1 MAERKKYDMQQA
13 LMMQGTADPS
23 SRINHKEQSGRPRP
37 RPREGERTL
46 CFHNDKVNK
55 VLQKLDRAEELAA
68 TEKLEEASALY
79 QDSIAAL
86 IEIMK
91 TSNFLDTGTHH
102 KSTPSGSSLNLE
114 VLKQRTKVA
123 LTDAERIKARITMK
137 HSNMSQKK
145 KVVTN
150 VESAPAT
157 TESRGL
163 MGFLRGKSKS
173 EKVIVKKE
181 EKDPIPTLKMSKS
194 TDGRININA
203 NNMKPAANTKN
214 MNVQPKSTSHSHSPR
229 NNKSISKS
237 IQRSNLNYKTNDP
250 FIETIKKDMY
260 VDSKTLTISWAD
272 ISGLAEPKQALQEA
286 AILPLLRPD
295 LYTGLRA
302 APRGILLYG
311 PPGTGKTML
320 VKAVA
325 HESECILFTCSASSM
340 TSKWVGEGEKLVRTL
355 FRMAA
360 DVAPSIVFLD
370 EIDALLSKR
379 KSDNSEQESSRRF
392 KTEFMVQMD
401 GIAAGSGDSQNKTL
415 LIGCTNCPWDI
426 DDAIMRRFQRR
437 IYVPLPDRSARHT
450 LWKKL
455 LAKSKG
461 SVKVSTKD
469 IDRLVK
475 LSQGFSGSDI
485 ASIANEAAFGP
496 LREFGIEAIKDVSVD
511 DIRPIQM
518 KDFERAAENT
528 KKSVSSGLV
537 KRYSEWEEDQA
548 VNL

>member
-13 LMMQGTADPS
+13 LMMQGKADPSS
-23 SRINHKEQSGRPRP
+23 SRINHKEQSGRP

-91 TSNFLDTGTHH
+91 TSNSLDTGTHH
-102 KSTPSGSSLNLE
+102 TSTGTPSASSLNLE

-123 LTDAERIKARITMK
+123 LTDAERIKERIKMK
-137 HSNMSQKK
+137 HSKTSQKI
-145 KVVTN
+145 KVVTK
-150 VESAPAT
+150 VESATA
-157 TESRGL
+157 ESRGL

-203 NNMKPAANTKN
+203 KSKN
-214 MNVQPKSTSHSHSPR
+214 
-229 NNKSISKS
+229 KS

-401 GIAAGSGDSQNKTL
+401 GIAAGGGDSQNKTL